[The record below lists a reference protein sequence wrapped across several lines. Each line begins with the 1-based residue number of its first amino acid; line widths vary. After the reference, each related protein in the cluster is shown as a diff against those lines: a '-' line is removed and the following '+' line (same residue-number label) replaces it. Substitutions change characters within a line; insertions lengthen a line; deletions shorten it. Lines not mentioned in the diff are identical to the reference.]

1 MSPQDKNNPMGR
13 ATSRFERPSRPLP
26 ISLLN
31 AAGRGA
37 ARIGLQPRLDVDSL
51 LLAARKKAGLR
62 EFGDESFVEP
72 LSLLVDSLE
81 SEARLSTLGRIIQR
95 RRFVDALVNRL
106 RVHQLL
112 EAHPEIED
120 IPLDRVLVIAGLQR
134 TGTTTLH
141 RLLASMPD
149 ARSLASWEAVNP
161 APFPGE
167 TPGRPTARKLL
178 ARRAEQG
185 LRYLAPQFFAIHPVE
200 HDAPEEDVLLLDHH
214 FMSQSAEA
222 MMRVPSYATW
232 LEGQDNRPAYDYM
245 ATLMRVLLWQ
255 RPGRHWVLK
264 TPHHLEYLDTL
275 LDVLPGAR
283 IIQTHRDPQKT
294 TASFC
299 SMVAHGACI
308 FSDEVDADE
317 LAQHWLR
324 KIRRVLER
332 SMAVR
337 SRLPERLFLDV
348 SYYDLVAEPIKVLEE
363 IYRFAGLEFGENVEQ
378 AARGTGERNV
388 QHRHGRHRYALSD
401 FGLDEARLE
410 AELGFYRSHYQV
422 PFESQL
428 PSRGE
433 QEEGKT

>member
-1 MSPQDKNNPMGR
+1 MTADR
-13 ATSRFERPSRPLP
+13 TSRFERPKRPLP

-31 AAGRGA
+31 AVGRGA
-37 ARIGLQPRLDVDSL
+37 ARMGLEPRLDVESL
-51 LLAARKKAGLR
+51 IGSARKKAGLR
-62 EFGDESFVEP
+62 EFGDESFREP
-72 LSLLVDSLE
+72 LSVLIDSLE

-95 RRFVDALVNRL
+95 RRFVDALINRL
-106 RVHQLL
+106 RVQQLL
-112 EAHPEIED
+112 DEHPEIET
-120 IPLDRVLVIAGLQR
+120 IPLDRVVVIAGLQR

-141 RLLASMPD
+141 RLLASNPG

-167 TPGRPTARKLL
+167 KPGQATARMRL

-185 LRYLAPQFFAIHPVE
+185 LKYLAPQFFAIHPVE

-222 MMRVPSYATW
+222 MARVPSYAAW
-232 LEGQDNRPAYDYM
+232 LEEQDNRPAYEYM

-275 LDVLPGAR
+275 LAVLPGSR
-283 IIQTHRDPQKT
+283 VIQTHRDPQKT

-308 FSDEVDADE
+308 FSDDVDADE
-317 LAQHWLR
+317 LAEHWLV

-337 SRLPERLFLDV
+337 ARLPDHYFLDV
-348 SYYDLVAEPIKVLEE
+348 SYYDLVAEPIKVLEA
-363 IYRFAGLEFGENVEQ
+363 IHSFAGLEFGQAEER
-378 AARGTGERNV
+378 AARETSERNV
-388 QHRHGRHRYALSD
+388 QHRFGQHRYSLTD
-401 FGLDEARLE
+401 FGLDAERLE
-410 AELGFYRSHYQV
+410 AELGFYRSHYGV
-422 PFESQL
+422 PFESGMHE
-428 PSRGE
+428 RDA
-433 QEEGKT
+433 QEEGSA